1 VSWFWL
7 SVACS
12 AVNFVYFRAFR
23 QWGIQTF
30 LAIAVNYLVCMLLGW
45 LLMPEGQNINLQQP
59 WLPLAL
65 LTGSLYVL
73 MFWMIGRSAQRIGVA
88 PTAIAAK
95 LSMVIPVVAAFWWF
109 DEPFSPQGLLALVL
123 ALAAVWFSAGKTAA
137 MQLRPGHLRLPMA
150 IFLGG
155 GVADLLL
162 KYTEVTY
169 LNKSDYP
176 FFLFILFGS
185 SAIIGWTSVGMG
197 LVRKQLR
204 LEYKSVVAG
213 ILLGITNFFSVFGII
228 HAFKEMASSVL
239 FPLNNLAIILISSAL
254 AAWIFRERLNR
265 RQYAGALLA
274 VLAILLFVFQ

>member
-1 VSWFWL
+1 MSWFWL